1 MFRLS
6 RVERPEFEIPTSPVR
21 ITDEIADARIAQL
34 RERAGTDWIV
44 VWGDREHF
52 ANVHHLTGYDPRFEE
67 ALLVL
72 GPQGRSALLVGNEGE
87 LYAEVV
93 VGATE
98 VVLCQTFSLMGQR
111 RERSGRL
118 DEILRDLGMGA
129 AEQIGIVGWKYSNP
143 DELIGPDDFWIP
155 SYLVSALRAVAP
167 AAELS
172 DVTRV
177 MIDPVDGLRA
187 ANEAINVALLEFG
200 AARASEAVQ
209 RIIRASQPGVT
220 ELEAVGQMGFAGEPL
235 SAHVIY
241 SAGSTGLTALRSPT
255 GRVLERGDALSTAVG
270 YWGGLTCRAGLI
282 DTTNDEFVSR
292 WAEPFFRS
300 VATWYSRVGEGAVM
314 GEVFA
319 EVTEILAAAG
329 LESSLNPGHMTGTD
343 EWVHA
348 GFFEGSELRVAS
360 GMALQCDIIPT
371 GNPPEVVMNSE
382 DGLVIAGE
390 SLRGELATQFPEV
403 WARIQARR
411 TFMTDQLGIELHD
424 SLLPLSNTP
433 AYYAPLM
440 LAPDNVFVRA

>member
-1 MFRLS
+1 MFTLRH
-6 RVERPEFEIPTSPVR
+6 VERPELDIPSAPVR
-21 ITDEIADARIAQL
+21 ITHEVADARIARL
-34 RERAGTDWIV
+34 RERAGTEWVV

-52 ANVHHLTGYDPRFEE
+52 ANVHYLTGYDPRFEE

-93 VGATE
+93 VGTTE

-111 RERSGRL
+111 RDRSARL

-129 AEQIGIVGWKYSNP
+129 ANEIGIVGWKYSEA
-143 DELIGPDDFWIP
+143 DEAIGPDDFWVP

-167 AAELS
+167 GAGLS

-209 RIIRASQPGVT
+209 RIIRASRPGVT

-241 SAGSTGLTALRSPT
+241 SAGSDGLTALRSPT

-270 YWGGLTCRAGLI
+270 YWGGLTCRAGVL
-282 DTTNDEFVSR
+282 DTANDEFVAR

-300 VATWYSRVGEGAVM
+300 IATWYSLVREGAVM
-314 GEVFA
+314 GEVFS

-329 LESSLNPGHMTGTD
+329 LESSLNPGHLTGTD

-348 GFFEGSELRVAS
+348 GFFAGSQMRVAS

-390 SLRGELATQFPEV
+390 ELRAELAAEFPEV

-411 TFMTDQLGIELHD
+411 ELVTDVIGIELD
-424 SLLPLSNTP
+424 ESLLPLSNTP
-433 AYYAPLM
+433 ALYAPLM
-440 LAPDNVFVRA
+440 LAPDTVFVRA